1 MAGGSDQDKTEA
13 PTEKKRSDAR
23 KKGQLPNSRELTSV
37 VILLTAL
44 GVFFFGGKWMFGRL
58 TAFMKVSFGNAGSFD
73 FQIDT
78 MSAYFWT
85 VFGSGISILAP
96 VMGALVLAGVVGNV
110 SQNGFLLTTET
121 LTPKLS
127 KLNPLSGLKRLF
139 SLKSFT
145 ELIKSVIKL
154 LIVGWVSY
162 LVVNGEMDSFPGL
175 INLGVADILIFISR
189 VSFKTMLYIS
199 LVLILM
205 AIADVAYQRWQ
216 HEKDLRM
223 TKQEVRDE
231 SKQREGDPAV
241 KARIRAVQRDM
252 ARQRMMA
259 AVPEATVVITN
270 PTHLAIA
277 LKFDKDLP
285 APIVLA
291 KGAGHV
297 AAKIRAIADESGV
310 PIVEQK
316 PLARAMYKLV
326 EVGDYI
332 PAELY
337 RAVAEVLAYVYRLKG
352 LVHAP

>member
-1 MAGGSDQDKTEA
+1 
-13 PTEKKRSDAR
+13 
-23 KKGQLPNSRELTSV
+23 
-37 VILLTAL
+37 
-44 GVFFFGGKWMFGRL
+44 
-58 TAFMKVSFGNAGSFD
+58 
-73 FQIDT
+73 
-78 MSAYFWT
+78 
-85 VFGSGISILAP
+85 
-96 VMGALVLAGVVGNV
+96 V
-110 SQNGFLLTTET
+110 SQNGFLLTSET

-127 KLNPLSGLKRLF
+127 KLNPFSGLKRLF
-139 SLKSFT
+139 SLKSLT
-145 ELIKSVIKL
+145 ELVKSIIKI
-154 LIVGWVSY
+154 LIVGTVSY
-162 LVVNGEMDSFPGL
+162 LVVRKEMDAFPGL
-175 INLGVADILIFISR
+175 INLGVADILIFISKIA
-189 VSFKTMLYIS
+189 FKTMLYTS
-199 LVLILM
+199 LVMILM

-223 TKQEVRDE
+223 TKQEVKDE
-231 SKQREGDPAV
+231 SKQRDGDPAV

-252 ARQRMMA
+252 ARKRMMA

-291 KGAGHV
+291 KGAGHM
-297 AAKIRAIADESGV
+297 AAKIRAIANENDV
-310 PIVEQK
+310 PVVEQK
-316 PLARAMYKLV
+316 PLARSMFKLV

>member
-1 MAGGSDQDKTEA
+1 MAGGTDQDKTEA
-13 PTEKKRSDAR
+13 PTDKKRGDAR

-44 GVFFFGGKWMFGRL
+44 GVFYFGGHWMFQRL
-58 TAFMKVSFGNAGSFD
+58 SQFMKATFSNIGGVE

-78 MSAYFWT
+78 MSAYFWS
-85 VFGSGISILAP
+85 VFASGAITLAP
-96 VMGALVLAGVVGNV
+96 VMGALMLAGVVGNV
-110 SQNGFLLTTET
+110 SQNGFLLTGET

-127 KLNPLSGLKRLF
+127 KLNPLSGMKRLF
-139 SLKSFT
+139 SLKSLT
-145 ELIKSVIKL
+145 ELIKSILKI
-154 LIVGWVSY
+154 LIIGTVSY
-162 LVVNGEMDSFPGL
+162 LVVRKEMDAFPGL
-175 INLGVADILIFISR
+175 INLAVLDILAFISQ
-189 VSFKTMLYIS
+189 VAFKTMLYTS
-199 LVLILM
+199 LVMIIM
-205 AIADVAYQRWQ
+205 AVADVAYQRWQ

-223 TKQEVRDE
+223 TKQEVKDE
-231 SKQREGDPAV
+231 AKQQQGDPAV

-270 PTHLAIA
+270 PTRLAIA
-277 LKFDKDLP
+277 LKFEKDLP
-285 APIVLA
+285 APVVLA

-297 AAKIRAIADESGV
+297 AAKIRAIARENDV
-310 PIVEQK
+310 PLVEQK
-316 PLARAMYKLV
+316 PLARSLYKLV